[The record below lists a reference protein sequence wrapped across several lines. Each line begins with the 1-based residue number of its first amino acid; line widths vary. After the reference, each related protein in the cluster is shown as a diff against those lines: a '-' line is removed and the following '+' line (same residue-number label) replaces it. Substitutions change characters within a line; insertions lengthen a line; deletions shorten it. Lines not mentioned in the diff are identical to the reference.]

1 MNMFTAPNNQLK
13 AMQQEIAD
21 LKKQLQ
27 AAEKD
32 AARFK
37 TVANSAY
44 QCADSR
50 GPIWQIDVRVR
61 DWNFI
66 RDVDLVA
73 KTEENL

>member
-1 MNMFTAPNNQLK
+1 MNMTTVPSNQIK

-37 TVANSAY
+37 AVANSAY

-50 GPIWQIDVRVR
+50 GPIWQIDIRVR

-66 RDVDLVA
+66 RDVDLVTQ
-73 KTEENL
+73 TEENL